1 MMNDSLNALLTA
13 RTLLATIEKQA
24 TEVLS
29 SLEIRVTLN
38 ELYVLY
44 FLDQADGLPLRI
56 NDLSVKLKLS
66 QSATSRMLTRF
77 ENTCGVITRKKD
89 EQDKRSVRI
98 SLTAHGQ
105 DLLAQAQTKLAPVL
119 AEYTPILKGL
129 EEWSKNAR

>member
-1 MMNDSLNALLTA
+1 MMNDSLNALLTV

-29 SLEIRVTLN
+29 SLETKVTLN

-56 NDLSVKLKLS
+56 NDLGIKLKLS

-89 EQDKRSVRI
+89 E
-98 SLTAHGQ
+98 
-105 DLLAQAQTKLAPVL
+105 
-119 AEYTPILKGL
+119 
-129 EEWSKNAR
+129 

>member
-13 RTLLATIEKQA
+13 RTLLATIEKHA

-29 SLEIRVTLN
+29 SLETKVTLN

-56 NDLSVKLKLS
+56 NDLSIKLKLS

-89 EQDKRSVRI
+89 E
-98 SLTAHGQ
+98 
-105 DLLAQAQTKLAPVL
+105 
-119 AEYTPILKGL
+119 
-129 EEWSKNAR
+129 

>member
-29 SLEIRVTLN
+29 SLETKVTLN

-44 FLDQADGLPLRI
+44 FLYQADGLPLRI
-56 NDLSVKLKLS
+56 NDLSIKLKLS
-66 QSATSRMLTRF
+66 QSATSRILTRF

-89 EQDKRSVRI
+89 E
-98 SLTAHGQ
+98 
-105 DLLAQAQTKLAPVL
+105 
-119 AEYTPILKGL
+119 
-129 EEWSKNAR
+129 

>member
-24 TEVLS
+24 PEVLS
-29 SLEIRVTLN
+29 SLETKVTLN

-56 NDLSVKLKLS
+56 NDLSIKLKLS

-77 ENTCGVITRKKD
+77 ENTCGVITRKK
-89 EQDKRSVRI
+89 R
-98 SLTAHGQ
+98 
-105 DLLAQAQTKLAPVL
+105 
-119 AEYTPILKGL
+119 
-129 EEWSKNAR
+129 

>member
-29 SLEIRVTLN
+29 SLETKVTLN

-56 NDLSVKLKLS
+56 NDLSIKLKLS

-89 EQDKRSVRI
+89 E
-98 SLTAHGQ
+98 
-105 DLLAQAQTKLAPVL
+105 
-119 AEYTPILKGL
+119 
-129 EEWSKNAR
+129 

>member
-29 SLEIRVTLN
+29 SLETKVTLN

-56 NDLSVKLKLS
+56 NDLSIKLKLS
-66 QSATSRMLTRF
+66 QSATSRILTRF

-89 EQDKRSVRI
+89 E
-98 SLTAHGQ
+98 
-105 DLLAQAQTKLAPVL
+105 
-119 AEYTPILKGL
+119 
-129 EEWSKNAR
+129 

>member
-1 MMNDSLNALLTA
+1 MMNDSLNALLTV

-29 SLEIRVTLN
+29 SLETKVTLN

-56 NDLSVKLKLS
+56 NDLSIKLKLS

-77 ENTCGVITRKKD
+77 ENMCGVITRKKD
-89 EQDKRSVRI
+89 E
-98 SLTAHGQ
+98 
-105 DLLAQAQTKLAPVL
+105 
-119 AEYTPILKGL
+119 
-129 EEWSKNAR
+129 